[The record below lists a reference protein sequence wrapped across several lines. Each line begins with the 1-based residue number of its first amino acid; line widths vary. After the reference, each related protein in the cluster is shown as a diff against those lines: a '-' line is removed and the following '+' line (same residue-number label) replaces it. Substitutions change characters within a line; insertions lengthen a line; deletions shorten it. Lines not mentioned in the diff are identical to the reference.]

1 VSAATKNKVLIF
13 LVLSLIS
20 VLLLAASLSSLQ
32 LHAGTPFPGSYPS
45 ELDGEQRIA
54 NPIKDSFSLPLMRGL
69 FAFIFLALMLYIPLR
84 LLLRV
89 ELKKIR
95 WLFMWLG
102 LLLGI
107 LLLLPR
113 IQPAETGSIAGGAA
127 PVPPV
132 LPTNYAVAPIGE
144 PPQSFTWLVIAL
156 LAIAAGSVAFG
167 FLRRSTRATPRDGIR
182 LEASRAVDEL
192 NSGQDFEDVI
202 IRCYLRMAGVL
213 QEEQGIE
220 RARHLTVREFEAAL
234 QSRGIPEAPVHQ
246 LTALFEQV
254 RYGGEAISETEQLRG
269 AEALNQVIDYCEEQ
283 KASIA

>member
-13 LVLSLIS
+13 LALSLIS

-45 ELDGEQRIA
+45 QLDGGQRIA

-69 FAFIFLALMLYIPLR
+69 LALIFLALMFYIPVR

-95 WLFMWLG
+95 WLFIWMG

-107 LLLLPR
+107 LMLLPR
-113 IQPAETGSIAGGAA
+113 IQPVETGSIAGAAA
-127 PVPPV
+127 PAQPV
-132 LPTNYAVAPIGE
+132 LPSDYAVAPIGD

-167 FLRRSTRATPRDGIR
+167 FLRRSTRATTRAGIGR
-182 LEASRAVDEL
+182 QASRAVDEL

-202 IRCYLRMAGVL
+202 IGCYLRMAGVL

-220 RARHLTVREFEAAL
+220 RAQHLTVREFEATL
-234 QSRGIPEAPVHQ
+234 RSRGIPEVPVHQ

-254 RYGGEAISETEQLRG
+254 RYGREAISETEQLRG
-269 AEALNQVIDYCEEQ
+269 AEALNQVIHFCEEH